1 MILICAF
8 SAADPE
14 NRYKEHPEISYS
26 G

>member
-14 NRYKEHPEISYS
+14 NRYKEHPEITYS